1 MGDTTDGQV
10 MLGGVLSST
19 LIVRLQV
26 AVLPQSSVAVQVRV
40 TLGIPVQLAEVTS
53 LKLMDTEASQASLAV
68 AAPKVGTAGQ
78 LIGDTTVGQVMLGGV
93 ISCTAIVRLQVAV
106 LPQSSV
112 AVQVRVTLGIPVQLA
127 EVTSLKLMDTE
138 ASQASLAVAAPKVG
152 TAGQLIGDTTVGQV
166 MLGGV
171 TSCTLIVRLQVAVLP
186 QSSVAVQVR

>member
-53 LKLMDTEASQASLAV
+53 LNVMDTEASQASLAV
-68 AAPKVGTAGQ
+68 AAPKVGTDGQ

-93 ISCTAIVRLQVAV
+93 ISCTLIVRLQVAV

-127 EVTSLKLMDTE
+127 EVTSLKLMDT
-138 ASQASLAVAAPKVG
+138 L
-152 TAGQLIGDTTVGQV
+152 
-166 MLGGV
+166 
-171 TSCTLIVRLQVAVLP
+171 
-186 QSSVAVQVR
+186 